1 MKDSVLICK
10 YMLRPDVAG
19 LWNGVISWSTI
30 PARGIGSISVMAVL
44 HVAVY
49 ISLRRTVAKLL
60 ELMPGDKFGLH
71 VRGVRLM
78 SRVVPL

>member
-19 LWNGVISWSTI
+19 LWNGEISWSTI
-30 PARGIGSISVMAVL
+30 PARGIGSISVMVVL

>member
-1 MKDSVLICK
+1 MTDSVLLWM

-30 PARGIGSISVMAVL
+30 PARGMGNRSVIVL
-44 HVAVY
+44 HFAVY

-60 ELMPGDKFGLH
+60 ELMSEG
-71 VRGVRLM
+71 VNARGVRLM

>member
-1 MKDSVLICK
+1 MTDSVLLWM

-30 PARGIGSISVMAVL
+30 PARGIGSISVMVVL
-44 HVAVY
+44 HAAVY

-60 ELMPGDKFGLH
+60 ELMPGDQFGLH